1 MSPEQRLAAAVLL
14 LAAHDATHAVV
25 PQRRAS
31 AQQFLSG
38 GPMLAFW
45 CEIAGIVPRGR
56 QTPHARHAT
65 QISAGLTP

>member
-25 PQRRAS
+25 PQRRES
-31 AQQFLSG
+31 AQRFLSG

-45 CEIAGIVPRGR
+45 CEIAGIAPRSQ
-56 QTPHARHAT
+56 QTPSPRYAA

>member
-14 LAAHDATHAVV
+14 LAAHDATHAQV

-45 CEIAGIVPRGR
+45 CEIAGIVPR
-56 QTPHARHAT
+56 QPPRHAA